1 MLLCTWPYHRDPL
14 PTEDAVLTHVTSKLG
29 TVQRALPVLPKHLL
43 EVRVLK
49 KGSGVAAI
57 RGVRPSGPC
66 ENSPP
71 CAMVGRA
78 MRYRS
83 YCPRIDLTFL
93 IAFRGR
99 SSLGVGMGCIDS
111 RRISLSLSGACSAG
125 CVLREMGSAAN
136 QSTCLRRVRFLAVT
150 SSSRGRRRDYI
161 RSHTELAQTA
171 CGFCVRVVGRHSA
184 PATEAL

>member
-1 MLLCTWPYHRDPL
+1 MSPSAERPTPCYSRLLVHPVLRVCKAYVLLCTWPYHRDPL

-111 RRISLSLSGACSAG
+111 RRCANFSVTFWSVLSRLRFAG
-125 CVLREMGSAAN
+125 DGK
-136 QSTCLRRVRFLAVT
+136 
-150 SSSRGRRRDYI
+150 RG
-161 RSHTELAQTA
+161 
-171 CGFCVRVVGRHSA
+171 
-184 PATEAL
+184 